1 MIRRSRQNPVT
12 VPKPESAVRRFA
24 TILAAALV
32 LGLAAHAAFQA
43 IEHHAEKGDAAA
55 LCAAAVSVI
64 AVTCFVRRGGQ
75 QVRSAGRIRFA
86 LSPITQIAAETRDRR
101 SSAAWL
107 QRFRN

>member
-1 MIRRSRQNPVT
+1 MT

-55 LCAAAVSVI
+55 LCAVAVTVI
-64 AVTCFVRRGGQ
+64 AVTFFARRGEQ
-75 QVRSAGRIRFA
+75 PVRSTGRVRFA
-86 LSPITQIAAETRDRR
+86 LSPIAPIAAETRDRR
-101 SSAAWL
+101 TSAAWL